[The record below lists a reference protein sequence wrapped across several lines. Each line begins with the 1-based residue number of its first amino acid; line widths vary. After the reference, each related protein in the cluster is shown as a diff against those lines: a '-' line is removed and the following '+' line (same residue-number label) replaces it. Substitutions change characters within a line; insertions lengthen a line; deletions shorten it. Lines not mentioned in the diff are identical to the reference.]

1 NVKAD
6 RYDNTNLNTGSAT
19 NGDASSI
26 VTVDDNWIWENVLS
40 YQRRFGEHNL
50 NALVGYSVQENY
62 FERTQANGQQFPS
75 DDFRRIA
82 SAAVQTSSSS
92 ATGWGISGI
101 FARVNY
107 DYKGKYLATINVRRD
122 ASSRFGSANQAA
134 TFPSIA
140 VGWNVTKENFMSGLD
155 FISTLK
161 PRFSWG
167 VTGNQNG
174 IGDFQSFGLWG
185 GGANYTDFPG
195 TEPQQLANP
204 NLKWET
210 TTQTNVGI
218 DLAFMNDRWR
228 LTFDYYNKQT
238 KDLLLAVPVPRTTG
252 FNELV
257 QNFGE
262 MENKGFEL
270 GLGGV
275 ILDRDGLFIDFSFNI
290 SQNRNLIKKLAAPFN
305 VFTRDVIRLEQGI
318 PLFSFWLHDQV
329 RVAPETGL
337 SIYRTVNGEAAV
349 NSPDFN
355 AGRDRFIV
363 GNAQPDFFGGFNSN
377 VRFKGFV
384 FNMFWHFT
392 VGNEQLNWV
401 RCLQE
406 PGGTRNT
413 GYVESQLDAWKNPGD
428 VTDIPRQ
435 LAANYAG
442 NLRPSRF
449 LEDGSFL
456 RLKNITLGYTLSP
469 DITSRVGIS
478 RLRVY
483 VSAQNLLTFTN
494 YTGLDP
500 EVNTGADLNG
510 LAQGIDLYAMPQPRV
525 VMGGINLTF

>member
-1 NVKAD
+1 
-6 RYDNTNLNTGSAT
+6 
-19 NGDASSI
+19 
-26 VTVDDNWIWENVLS
+26 
-40 YQRRFGEHNL
+40 
-50 NALVGYSVQENY
+50 
-62 FERTQANGQQFPS
+62 
-75 DDFRRIA
+75 
-82 SAAVQTSSSS
+82 
-92 ATGWGISGI
+92 
-101 FARVNY
+101 
-107 DYKGKYLATINVRRD
+107 
-122 ASSRFGSANQAA
+122 
-134 TFPSIA
+134 
-140 VGWNVTKENFMSGLD
+140 
-155 FISTLK
+155 
-161 PRFSWG
+161 
-167 VTGNQNG
+167 
-174 IGDFQSFGLWG
+174 
-185 GGANYTDFPG
+185 
-195 TEPQQLANP
+195 
-204 NLKWET
+204 
-210 TTQTNVGI
+210 
-218 DLAFMNDRWR
+218 
-228 LTFDYYNKQT
+228 
-238 KDLLLAVPVPRTTG
+238 
-252 FNELV
+252 
-257 QNFGE
+257 
-262 MENKGFEL
+262 
-270 GLGGV
+270 
-275 ILDRDGLFIDFSFNI
+275 
-290 SQNRNLIKKLAAPFN
+290 
-305 VFTRDVIRLEQGI
+305 
-318 PLFSFWLHDQV
+318 QV

-377 VRFKGFV
+377 VRFKGFD
-384 FNMFWHFT
+384 FNMFWQFT
-392 VGNEQLNWV
+392 VGNDQLNWV
-401 RCLQE
+401 RFFQE
-406 PGGTRNT
+406 HGGTRNT